1 MIVIGLVLL
10 GEVISRS
17 LLDSQG
23 WIRFLSTLVHGKVS
37 KFSCEQIDFD
47 VEMANF
53 VAIRNRTST
62 ISKARA
68 SSMSF
73 NKESCGC
80 KKCSRKKE
88 VAGSGRNLHHGG
100 GNILRND

>member
-10 GEVISRS
+10 GEVIGRS

-47 VEMANF
+47 IEMANF
-53 VAIRNRTST
+53 VAILNRTST

-68 SSMSF
+68 SMSF

-88 VAGSGRNLHHGG
+88 VAGSGRNLH
-100 GNILRND
+100 ND